1 MDAHNILVK
10 SFRMVRDYIQIHDS
24 VPVSLQLFRNHQH
37 DPRTY
42 NMPSVDEVAA
52 LVVGDIGD
60 DEDGRDI
67 VVRKHD
73 GYFKRLHE
81 THAKY
86 MSLQYPLLFPFGEDQ
101 YQEDIP
107 LNELTTTETESK
119 RV

>member
-1 MDAHNILVK
+1 
-10 SFRMVRDYIQIHDS
+10 
-24 VPVSLQLFRNHQH
+24 
-37 DPRTY
+37 
-42 NMPSVDEVAA
+42 MPSIDEVAA

-67 VVRKHD
+67 VVRSRD

-86 MSLQYPLLFPFGEDQ
+86 IPLQYPLLFPFGEDQ

-107 LNELTTTETESK
+107 LNSLQLPRHK
-119 RV
+119 RKVSVFHFGHLYRFG